1 MTLGGHEQ
9 ARELVAIE
17 GVGTRDVEHARQV
30 EPGQLEESAGQVA
43 ERLEAIYIFCKRLM
57 MEARLERDATKLT
70 KIRSLMGELRES
82 WSELAETGAAG

>member
-1 MTLGGHEQ
+1 
-9 ARELVAIE
+9 
-17 GVGTRDVEHARQV
+17 
-30 EPGQLEESAGQVA
+30 
-43 ERLEAIYIFCKRLM
+43 M